1 MQGNFILNEDYS
13 NGKFAYKGKDSH
25 IFIKNKR
32 YIDLSN
38 CAGSQIIG
46 HNNLITRKILKE
58 ISKKNI
64 SNFSSPNIYAVKF
77 SKTLKKILPNFSKF
91 IYCNSGSEAIMKGLR
106 ICRAVNSKEIII
118 NTSGSWHGSVNET
131 LYKTDKK
138 LNAIKLSD
146 GLPKYTK
153 KNIKFIPYG
162 DIKNTEKIL
171 NKYKKNINCI
181 LIEPIQG
188 SLPTIKNIKYIKF
201 LENFSKKNNIIF
213 FLDEMI
219 TGLRVNGSSFQ
230 NCHNIKSDISTFG
243 KSFGGGFPIGILAIN
258 NKIHKMIKD
267 KKIKIFFGGTFS
279 GNSISMF
286 IADEITKYLRK
297 NKKIFKTINDRTNYL
312 KKSINEFTS
321 EKKIDVKI
329 TSYMSMARI
338 IFSRKKI
345 LNRVQ
350 RDFFEN
356 KNIRSIN
363 KFFAYLE
370 KKKIYYPKN
379 GIIFLSYSLTKKD
392 LLYVITVIKSGLK
405 LYF

>member
-1 MQGNFILNEDYS
+1 MQGNFILNEGYNNS
-13 NGKFAYKGKDSH
+13 KFAYKGKDSH

-46 HNNLITRKILKE
+46 HNNLITKKILKE

-64 SNFSSPNIYAVKF
+64 SNIASPNIYAIKF

-106 ICRAVNSKEIII
+106 ICRALNNKEIII
-118 NTSGSWHGSVNET
+118 NASGSWHGSVNET
-131 LYKTDKK
+131 LDKTDQK

-162 DIKNTEKIL
+162 DIKKTEKIL

-201 LENFSKKNNIIF
+201 LENFSKKNKIIF

-356 KNIRSIN
+356 KNIRQIK
-363 KFFAYLE
+363 KFFTYLE
-370 KKKIYYPKN
+370 KKKFTI
-379 GIIFLSYSLTKKD
+379 
-392 LLYVITVIKSGLK
+392 LK
-405 LYF
+405 MVLFFYHIH